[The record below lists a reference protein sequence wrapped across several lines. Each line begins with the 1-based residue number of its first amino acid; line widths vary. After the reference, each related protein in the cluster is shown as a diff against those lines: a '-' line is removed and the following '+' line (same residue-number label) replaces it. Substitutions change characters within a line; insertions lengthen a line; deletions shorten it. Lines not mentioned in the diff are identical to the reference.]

1 MINEPQSVADL
12 TALLEAAKK
21 DERIVEEARRRKRS
35 ATRKAFLA
43 THPYIYTVSELPEY
57 ERPNSKHWCGSSE
70 GVEIVDIRR
79 ISRQIDPDAHTAFF
93 RNRPADDLSIFS
105 PEDLA
110 KHEGINYYLTADGI
124 IHHSGG
130 GTIILK
136 TPQLCDAAD
145 WQWLKAGNIPVKF
158 LRSV

>member
-43 THPYIYTVSELPEY
+43 THPYIYTVTTPEPY
-57 ERPNSKHWCGSSE
+57 RISTCD
-70 GVEIVDIRR
+70 VEVQDVVYV
-79 ISRQIDPDAHTAFF
+79 SRQIDPDAHTAFF